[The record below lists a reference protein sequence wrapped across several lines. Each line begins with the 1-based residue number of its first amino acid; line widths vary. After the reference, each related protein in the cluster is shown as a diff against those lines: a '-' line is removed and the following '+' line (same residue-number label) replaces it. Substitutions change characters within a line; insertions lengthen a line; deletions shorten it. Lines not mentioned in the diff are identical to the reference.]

1 MKQLKTAIA
10 FSKSLFT
17 TGALYET
24 SKKVEKEIC
33 TKLPTGEDK
42 VVVEY
47 GMGHGNIT
55 KEILKNLSPT
65 STLYAFEVNKEFCE
79 HVAKEI
85 NDPRL
90 VIVNDGAQN
99 LRKHVNGPVHGFVS
113 SIPFT
118 FFSKELAA
126 AILNG
131 SYDALEE
138 GYYFCQILYSKLH
151 YKRFKSVFTNVR
163 LRRFFGFPMEYIY
176 HCEKS
181 KAA

>member
-1 MKQLKTAIA
+1 MLQSLKTTLA
-10 FSKSLFT
+10 FTKNLFV

-33 TKLPTGEDK
+33 ANLPKGDEK
-42 VVVEY
+42 VVVEF

-55 KEILKNLSPT
+55 KEILKNLSP
-65 STLYAFEVNKEFCE
+65 SSKLYAFEVKEEFCE

-85 NDPRL
+85 DDPRL
-90 VIVNDGAQN
+90 IIVNDGAEN
-99 LRKHVNGPVHGFVS
+99 LRKHVEGPVHGFVS

-118 FFSKELAA
+118 FFSKELANS
-126 AILNG
+126 ILQG

-151 YKRFKSVFTNVR
+151 YKKFNSIFSSIY
-163 LRRFFGFPMEYIY
+163 LRRFFGLPMEYIY
-176 HCEKS
+176 HCQK
-181 KAA
+181 